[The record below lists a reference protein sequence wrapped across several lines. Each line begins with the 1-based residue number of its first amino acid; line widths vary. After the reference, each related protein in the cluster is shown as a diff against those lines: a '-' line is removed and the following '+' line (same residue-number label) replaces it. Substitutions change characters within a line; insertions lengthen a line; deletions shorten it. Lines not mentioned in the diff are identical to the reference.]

1 MKSCPKFCWSLRW
14 SPKGDDLE
22 IVLCAVSRH
31 GSALRC
37 ASPRLRAMEKVV
49 RQAVREDEMAMCW
62 ASQEITRK
70 HGRNHGSTAQNQCFF
85 VCCVVQ
91 DWCGALGKEV
101 CCMIISDFAS
111 WPDTVSLKMSEPIF
125 HLLFWS
131 LWCFG
136 CTWMITSSNCQI
148 IQIMIAFQNLRIGR
162 WPIHTSFKGVA
173 NKPPAAKVC
182 SALWSIGTFAVERK
196 HGRVCAGGRLQ
207 VGIWAVMVPACSGC
221 SCWSLLRILFGEHGL
236 SLRTD
241 ISIRLH
247 EQASITIGGTQW
259 RPEPNVHPC
268 PNPKTKAWN
277 RGKEIV

>member
-14 SPKGDDLE
+14 SSPKGDDLE
-22 IVLCAVSRH
+22 IVLCAVSHH

-37 ASPRLRAMEKVV
+37 ASPRLRAMEEVV

-70 HGRNHGSTAQNQCFF
+70 HGR
-85 VCCVVQ
+85 
-91 DWCGALGKEV
+91 LGKEV

-111 WPDTVSLKMSEPIF
+111 WPDTVSLKMSELIF
-125 HLLFWS
+125 HLWFWS

-148 IQIMIAFQNLRIGR
+148 MLAFQNLRIGR

-207 VGIWAVMVPACSGC
+207 VGMWAVMVPAVVVDPYY
-221 SCWSLLRILFGEHGL
+221 LLRILFGEHGL
-236 SLRTD
+236 SLRTA
-241 ISIRLH
+241 ISRDFDKATWTGIYITLH
-247 EQASITIGGTQW
+247 GVSSWVIFFF
-259 RPEPNVHPC
+259 
-268 PNPKTKAWN
+268 
-277 RGKEIV
+277 